1 MKPINRS
8 AVALGAL
15 LLLLAPS
22 SFAQVSDWKEIKV
35 PALNKFT
42 IQQPT
47 KITLPNGMIVMLQEN
62 HELPL
67 VSGYA
72 AVRGGS
78 RDVPAAKTGLLN
90 IYGEVWRTG
99 GTTKQTGDQLDDL
112 LESRA
117 AQIET
122 GGDIDSTSISFNVL
136 KEDFDPVFDIFI
148 DLMRNP
154 EFREDKIVIAKNQLR
169 TGIARRNDDPSQIAG
184 REAVRIAYGLDSPYA
199 RVPEYYTVDAVTRE
213 DLVQWHKRHVHPNN
227 IILGITGDFDSKK
240 VEQRIRKAFGSWAK
254 GPAVTTA
261 EIKFQEPKADVY
273 FVPKD
278 DINQSSIR
286 MIALGTTRNNP
297 DYYALQVLNE
307 VLSGGFASRLFSNI
321 RSKKG
326 LAYSVGGGV
335 GTQFDHPGIFMLSM
349 GTKSETTAA
358 AIDALKEELTNIVS
372 NPPNQLEL
380 DRAKESIL
388 NSFIFRFDSKEKLLN
403 EQIALAYYGYP
414 SDFYSRY
421 RDAVEKVTPA
431 DIAQVAKK
439 YVKGDKMAILVVGKA
454 ADFDRPLSSFGQVTT
469 LDISIPEAPPGE
481 AGATP
486 AAASTGDEKGRQL
499 AQKVAEAYGGQN
511 KIASVKSVMQKAK
524 VTMKTPQGDIPIT
537 LEAIYVY
544 PDRAYQKM
552 GTPMGEMVMVAS
564 PSASFMSGAMGSRDL
579 PASQKEEQMKEIHRD
594 PFFVLQH
601 AGDADVTFTSAGT
614 EKVGDID
621 AQIVDVNSKGA
632 EVRWY
637 VDPASGRI
645 LKSSSRAMT
654 PTGPGMQVTTY
665 SDWRMVDGMSLPFQR
680 VISVNGE
687 ESGQSTTEEI
697 VINPPVDAKLF
708 EKPAA

>member
-1 MKPINRS
+1 M
-8 AVALGAL
+8 GAL

-22 SFAQVSDWKEIKV
+22 SFAQVSDWREIKV
-35 PALNKFT
+35 PPLNEFT

-47 KITLPNGMIVMLQEN
+47 KITLPNGMVVMLQED

-72 AVRGGS
+72 VIRGGA
-78 RDVPAAKTGLLN
+78 RDVPAAKTGLTG

-117 AQIET
+117 AKIET
-122 GGDIDSTSISFNVL
+122 GADIDSTSISFNAL
-136 KEDFDPVFDIFI
+136 KEDFDPVFDLFV
-148 DLMRNP
+148 DLLRNP
-154 EFREDKIVIAKNQLR
+154 AFREDKIVIAKNQQR
-169 TGIARRNDDPSQIAG
+169 TGIARRNDNPMQIAG
-184 REAVRIAYGLDSPYA
+184 REAVKIAYGIDSPYA

-240 VEQRIRKAFGSWAK
+240 MEQRIRKAFRSWER
-254 GPAVTTA
+254 GPAVSTP
-261 EIKFQEPKADVY
+261 EVKFQEPKADVY

-286 MIALGTTRNNP
+286 MIALGTTRDNP

-307 VLSGGFASRLFSNI
+307 VLAGGFSSRLFSNI

-326 LAYSVGGGV
+326 LAYSVGGGI
-335 GTQFDHPGIFMLSM
+335 GTEFDRPGIFMLSM

-358 AIDALKEELTNIVS
+358 AIDALQEELKNIVS
-372 NPPNQLEL
+372 NPPDQQEL

-403 EQIALAYYGYP
+403 EQLSLAFYNYP
-414 SDFYSRY
+414 SDFYTRF

-439 YVKGDKMAILVVGKA
+439 YIKGDNMAILVVGKA

-469 LDISIPEAPPGE
+469 LDITIPEAPPGE

-486 AAASTGDEKGRQL
+486 AAAATGNDKGRQL
-499 AQKVAEAYGGQN
+499 AQKVTEAYGGQS
-511 KIASVKSVMQKAK
+511 KVASVKSILQKGKVMMQ
-524 VTMKTPQGDIPIT
+524 TPQGEIPIT
-537 LEAIYVY
+537 VESITVF

-552 GTPMGEMVMVAS
+552 MTPMGEMVMVAS

-579 PASQKEEQMKEIHRD
+579 PASQKEEQLKEIYRD
-594 PFFVLQH
+594 PFFILQH
-601 AGDADVTFTSAGT
+601 AGDPDVTFTSAGS
-614 EKVGDID
+614 EKIGDID

-645 LKSSSRAMT
+645 LRSSNRAMT
-654 PTGPGMQVTTY
+654 PTGPATQVKTY
-665 SDWRMVDGMSLPFQR
+665 SDWRMVDGISLPFHS
-680 VISVNGE
+680 VVTVNGE
-687 ESGQSTTEEI
+687 ESGKSTTEEI
-697 VINPPVDAKLF
+697 VINPQVDSKLF

>member
-1 MKPINRS
+1 M
-8 AVALGAL
+8 

-35 PALNKFT
+35 PPLNKFT

-47 KITLPNGMIVMLQEN
+47 KITLPNGMVVMLQED

-72 AVRGGS
+72 VIRGGG
-78 RDVPAAKTGLLN
+78 RDIPAAKTGLMN

-99 GTTKQTGDQLDDL
+99 GTTKQTGDNLDDL

-117 AQIET
+117 AKIET
-122 GGDIDSTSISFNVL
+122 GGDIDSTSISFNAL
-136 KEDFDPVFDIFI
+136 KEDFEPVFDLFI
-148 DLMRNP
+148 DLLRNP
-154 EFREDKIVIAKNQLR
+154 AFREDKMVIAKNQLR
-169 TGIARRNDDPSQIAG
+169 TGIARRNDDPGQIAA

-199 RVPEYYTVDAVTRE
+199 RVSEYYTVDAVTRE

-240 VEQRIRKAFGSWAK
+240 MEQRIRKAFGSWK
-254 GPAVTTA
+254 RGPAVATA
-261 EIKFQEPKADVY
+261 EMKFQEPKADVY

-286 MIALGTTRNNP
+286 MIALGTTRDNP

-307 VLSGGFASRLFSNI
+307 VLSGGFSSRLFSNI

-326 LAYSVGGGV
+326 LAYSVGGGI
-335 GTQFDHPGIFMLSM
+335 GTEFDHPGIFMLSM

-358 AIDALKEELTNIVS
+358 AIDALQEELKNIVS
-372 NPPNQLEL
+372 NPPDQQEL
-380 DRAKESIL
+380 NRAKESIL

-403 EQIALAYYGYP
+403 EQLALAFYNYP
-414 SDFYSRY
+414 SDFFTRF

-439 YVKGDKMAILVVGKA
+439 YVKGDNMAILVVGKA

-469 LDISIPEAPPGE
+469 LDITIPEAPPGA

-486 AAASTGDEKGRQL
+486 AAAGTGDDKGRQL
-499 AQKVAEAYGGQN
+499 AQKVTEALGGPS
-511 KIASVKSVMQKAK
+511 KVASVKSILQKGT
-524 VTMKTPQGDIPIT
+524 VTMQTPQGEIPIT
-537 LEAIYVY
+537 VESIHVF
-544 PDRAYQKM
+544 PDHAYQKM
-552 GTPMGEMVMVAS
+552 MTPMGEMVMVAS
-564 PSASFMSGAMGSRDL
+564 PSVAFMSGAMGSRDL
-579 PASQKEEQMKEIHRD
+579 PASQKEEQLKEIYRD
-594 PFFVLQH
+594 PFFILQH

-614 EKVGDID
+614 EKVGDVD
-621 AQIVDVNSKGA
+621 TQIIDVNSKGV
-632 EVRWY
+632 EIRWY

-645 LKSSSRAMT
+645 LRTSNRAMT
-654 PTGPGMQVTTY
+654 PAGPATQVTTY
-665 SDWRMVDGMSLPFQR
+665 SDWRMVDGISLPFQR
-680 VISVNGE
+680 VVTVNGE
-687 ESGQSTTEEI
+687 ESGKATTQEI
-697 VINPPVDAKLF
+697 VINPKVDSKLF